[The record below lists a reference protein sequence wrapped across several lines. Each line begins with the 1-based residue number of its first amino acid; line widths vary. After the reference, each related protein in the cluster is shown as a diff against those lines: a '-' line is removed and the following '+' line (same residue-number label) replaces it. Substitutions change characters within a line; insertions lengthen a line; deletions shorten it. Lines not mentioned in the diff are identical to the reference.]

1 MGKSVIVDMLSSYD
15 IVHGDAPVFLCKPEE
30 QPHHTVQRLA
40 GKAVEKIFWDPN
52 VPFDEEAFQQGVDL
66 VGDKAIIYDNYQK
79 TCWDSVKQE
88 IRHAVI
94 SAGVKN
100 VYIDPLTC
108 FTVGISSGEANDVL
122 IEIASELASM
132 AKNLNF
138 TGHVF
143 CHLNKPPSG
152 PSHERGGKVDSV
164 QFAGSRAMARF
175 CHGMFGLEGNKDPDL
190 PEEERNTRRI
200 VLLEDRNF
208 GATGAVNM
216 FYNKQTGML
225 KEIPKG

>member
-1 MGKSVIVDMLSSYD
+1 MLSSND
-15 IVHGDAPVFLCKPEE
+15 IVNSEHPVFLCKPEE
-30 QPHHTVQRLA
+30 QPHHTLQRLA
-40 GKAVEKIFWDPN
+40 GKVTERIFWDPN
-52 VPFDEEAFQQGVDL
+52 IPFDNEAFEQGCDII
-66 VGDKAIIYDNYQK
+66 GDKAIIYDNYQA
-79 TCWDSVKQE
+79 TSWDSVKAE
-88 IRHAVI
+88 IRHAVLA
-94 SAGVKN
+94 AGVQN

-143 CHLNKPPSG
+143 CHLNKPSSG
-152 PSHERGGKVDSV
+152 ASHERGGKVDSV

-190 PEEERNTRRI
+190 PIEERNTRRI

-208 GATGAVNM
+208 GATGSIDL
-216 FYNKQTGML
+216 FYNSNTGML
-225 KEIPKG
+225 KEFEREED